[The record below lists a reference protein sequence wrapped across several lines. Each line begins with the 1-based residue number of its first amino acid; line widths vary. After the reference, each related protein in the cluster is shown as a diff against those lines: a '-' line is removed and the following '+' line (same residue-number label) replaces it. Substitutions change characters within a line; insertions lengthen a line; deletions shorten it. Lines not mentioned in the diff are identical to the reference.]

1 MKEKYIIL
9 EIIPTAIDPSRGDI
23 IQLSALKIE
32 DLKLID
38 RFDYRLNEKYVPLKE
53 MVDMISYDKEQF
65 IYKETTK
72 EIIDDF
78 TKWIEDYELLI
89 LNNTYTLNYLKDINN
104 IKKDISTYINI
115 PYNDNIIDMIIKKY
129 HLQPSNYIVDLLY
142 EALIYESNNKTDL

>member
-1 MKEKYIIL
+1 MKEKYVIL

-38 RFDYRLNEKYVPLKE
+38 RFDYRLNEKHIPLKE

-115 PYNDNIIDMIIKKY
+115 PYTDGIIDMIIKKY

-142 EALIYESNNKTDL
+142 EALIYESNNKTDH